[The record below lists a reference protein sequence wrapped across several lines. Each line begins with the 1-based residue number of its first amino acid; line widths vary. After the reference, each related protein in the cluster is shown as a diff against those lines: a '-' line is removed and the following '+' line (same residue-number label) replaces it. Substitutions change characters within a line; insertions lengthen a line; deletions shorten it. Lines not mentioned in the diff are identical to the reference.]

1 MHLHLQYFLT
11 NDNYHLKLKLDRECR
26 VVPFLLVE
34 MKTRQTEK
42 KEISFLFQ
50 QKTLVGMRVGFDH
63 NAIFLK
69 GTSNK

>member
-1 MHLHLQYFLT
+1 
-11 NDNYHLKLKLDRECR
+11 
-26 VVPFLLVE
+26 